1 MAKAPTSMGREAAPS
16 AKPRRPATPR
26 ADGRPPAGA
35 EGRPTS
41 RPEARAAT
49 RRDPEATQNK
59 ILDAATEEF
68 ARHGFDGARIERI
81 STRAGTND
89 RSLYYYFNSK
99 QNLFRVVIERVYL
112 RMARAERELNLDGLD
127 PRDAMKAVIAFTWTY
142 YLDHP
147 EMITLLN
154 TENLH
159 RGVHI
164 KRSPLART
172 FSNTQVEVIR
182 NVLDAGAAAGVF
194 RSGVDPVEIFLTTSA
209 LGYFYLSNRYT
220 LSNYVGIELLEP
232 ERLARWL
239 DHITTVVLDH
249 LTATVPVRG

>member
-1 MAKAPTSMGREAAPS
+1 MKRETATSAKNRRAPAPRAAAPRD
-16 AKPRRPATPR
+16 AAPR
-26 ADGRPPAGA
+26 AAV
-35 EGRPTS
+35 
-41 RPEARAAT
+41 

-89 RSLYYYFNSK
+89 RSLYYYFGSK

-112 RMARAERELNLDGLD
+112 RMARAERELNLEGLD
-127 PRDAMKAVIAFTWTY
+127 PRDAMKALIAFTWHF

-147 EMITLLN
+147 EMIALLN

-159 RGVHI
+159 RGVHL
-164 KRSPLART
+164 KRSSLART
-172 FSNTQVEVIR
+172 FSNTQVEMIKT
-182 NVLDAGAAAGVF
+182 VLDAGVAAGVF
-194 RSGVDPVEIFLTTSA
+194 RPDVDAIEIFLTTSA

-220 LSNYVGIELLEP
+220 LSNYVGVELLERA
-232 ERLARWL
+232 RLDRWL
-239 DHITTVVLDH
+239 EHITTVVLDH
-249 LTATVPVRG
+249 LTAAAPVKG

>member
-1 MAKAPTSMGREAAPS
+1 MKRETAAS
-16 AKPRRPATPR
+16 AKNRRPAARRAAVRRDAPPR
-26 ADGRPPAGA
+26 AAV
-35 EGRPTS
+35 
-41 RPEARAAT
+41 

-89 RSLYYYFNSK
+89 RSLYYYFGSK

-112 RMARAERELNLDGLD
+112 RMARAERELNLEGLD
-127 PRDAMKAVIAFTWTY
+127 PRDAMKALIAFTWTY

-159 RGVHI
+159 RGVHL
-164 KRSPLART
+164 KRSSLART
-172 FSNTQVEVIR
+172 FSNTQVEIIR
-182 NVLDAGAAAGVF
+182 NVLEAGVAAGVF
-194 RSGVDPVEIFLTTSA
+194 RPDVDAIEIFLTTSA

-220 LSNYVGIELLEP
+220 LSNYVGVELLERA
-232 ERLARWL
+232 RLDRWL

-249 LTATVPVRG
+249 LTAKAPARG

>member
-1 MAKAPTSMGREAAPS
+1 MKRDMETPTKSRRAPPKRVVV
-16 AKPRRPATPR
+16 K
-26 ADGRPPAGA
+26 
-35 EGRPTS
+35 
-41 RPEARAAT
+41 
-49 RRDPEATQNK
+49 RDPEATQNK

-81 STRAGTND
+81 SKRAGTND
-89 RSLYYYFNSK
+89 RSLYYYFSSK

-127 PRDAMKAVIAFTWTY
+127 PREAMTALIAFTWTY
-142 YLDHP
+142 YLEHP

-159 RGVHI
+159 RGAHI

-172 FSNTQVEVIR
+172 FANTQVEIIK
-182 NVLDAGAAAGVF
+182 NVLDAGVASGVF
-194 RSGVDPVEIFLTTSA
+194 RPDVDAIETFLTTSA

-220 LSNYVGIELLEP
+220 LSNYVGVELLDP
-232 ERLARWL
+232 ARRARWL

-249 LTATVPVRG
+249 LTARAPRKT